1 MNWSSLQLHEIGGL
15 VVLLIIVYSL
25 LKLHRDPNNNFNILD
40 TIMDNGRVSKIAF
53 VFMGS
58 WLALTFVFIGL
69 HFQSKMTEGLYIAY
83 GTVCFAP
90 IIARMFSTSTPSAQP
105 PQPPPVKD

>member
-1 MNWSSLQLHEIGGL
+1 MDWTSNHIHDITG
-15 VVLLIIVYSL
+15 LIIL
-25 LKLHRDPNNNFNILD
+25 LVLIISIWKLHKDPKNSFNILD

-58 WLALTFVFIGL
+58 WLALTFVFIGQ
-69 HFQSKMTEGLYIAY
+69 HFQNKMTDALYMAY

-105 PQPPPVKD
+105 PINA